1 MDRGGVQAAMSA
13 AVADARIRLRISVH
27 SLRHNSEFRIIPSAF
42 ADNRYLRGFSGVS
55 ADLTRHNQRLFRKAN
70 SSSSGL

>member
-1 MDRGGVQAAMSA
+1 LRDHLNWVNRGAHAAP
-13 AVADARIRLRISVH
+13 RLH
-27 SLRHNSEFRIIPSAF
+27 DLRHNSEFRIIPSAF